1 MHLLY
6 SSTAVH
12 NWKLNLIRVV
22 VPTNSM
28 QINQLMINLLGH
40 PMNNNKKILGVGA
53 IAVVAAI
60 MIAASTVS
68 MDDVYAKK
76 RYSQGDSQSSASANE
91 CGPKGGQSVNTFST
105 NCLNDPDQ
113 IQDSDG
119 AAVISNPSQNSNA
132 TN

>member
-1 MHLLY
+1 MF
-6 SSTAVH
+6 
-12 NWKLNLIRVV
+12 
-22 VPTNSM
+22 
-28 QINQLMINLLGH
+28 NLLGH
-40 PMNNNKKILGVGA
+40 TMNSNKKMLGVGA

-60 MIAASTVS
+60 MITASTVS

-76 RYSQGDSQSSASANE
+76 RYSQGDGGDSQSSASANE
-91 CGPKGGQSVNTFST
+91 CGPTGGTSVNTFST

-132 TN
+132 EN

>member
-1 MHLLY
+1 
-6 SSTAVH
+6 
-12 NWKLNLIRVV
+12 
-22 VPTNSM
+22 
-28 QINQLMINLLGH
+28 
-40 PMNNNKKILGVGA
+40 MNNNKKMLGIGA

-68 MDDVYAKK
+68 MDDAFAKK
-76 RYSQGDSQSSASANE
+76 RHDQGYTQSFASAND
-91 CGPKGGQSVNTFST
+91 CGPKGGESVNTFAT

-132 TN
+132 EN

>member
-1 MHLLY
+1 
-6 SSTAVH
+6 
-12 NWKLNLIRVV
+12 
-22 VPTNSM
+22 
-28 QINQLMINLLGH
+28 
-40 PMNNNKKILGVGA
+40 MNNNKKMLGIGA

-68 MDDVYAKK
+68 MDDAYAKK

-91 CGPKGGQSVNTFST
+91 CGPTGGTSINTFST

-132 TN
+132 EN